1 MIREILAHICQA
13 MLIKVPVII
22 PFSADLVE
30 DCSTLSRPPAIKLI
44 ANLQSAERSPSV
56 RSCVQNLRLAQRF
69 REALNSKE
77 RLPRLGAKR
86 LVCLDPKLPKRLEAV
101 TPASTSSR
109 ELVSIVMRTIT
120 NSYVLARA
128 GGAVDAKV
136 GDIMYLANV
145 STASGVSFVRKSMAQ
160 LLFQFQS
167 TAQASRVARRKI
179 MMRCA
184 VFVRRIPI

>member
-1 MIREILAHICQA
+1 
-13 MLIKVPVII
+13 
-22 PFSADLVE
+22 
-30 DCSTLSRPPAIKLI
+30 
-44 ANLQSAERSPSV
+44 
-56 RSCVQNLRLAQRF
+56 
-69 REALNSKE
+69 
-77 RLPRLGAKR
+77 
-86 LVCLDPKLPKRLEAV
+86 LPKRLEAV

-184 VFVRRIPI
+184 VFVRRIPM